1 MQLTMLVNIGS
12 GDYTVTTNLYTIVMW
27 ERKYKRKI
35 SQIQDGG
42 LGIEDLAY
50 MAHEASKQQ
59 NAVTVPLMLDDFI
72 KQLVNLEVIEQPD
85 ANPTEV
91 APTDIP

>member
-1 MQLTMLVNIGS
+1 
-12 GDYTVTTNLYTIVMW
+12 
-27 ERKYKRKI
+27 
-35 SQIQDGG
+35 
-42 LGIEDLAY
+42 LAY

-59 NAVTVPLMLDDFI
+59 GSITVPLMFDDFI
-72 KQLVNLEVIEQPD
+72 KQLVDLEVIEQPD

>member
-1 MQLTMLVNIGS
+1 
-12 GDYTVTTNLYTIVMW
+12 
-27 ERKYKRKI
+27 
-35 SQIQDGG
+35 
-42 LGIEDLAY
+42 

-59 NAVTVPLMLDDFI
+59 GAVTVPLMLDDFI

-91 APTDIP
+91 APTDIL

>member
-1 MQLTMLVNIGS
+1 
-12 GDYTVTTNLYTIVMW
+12 
-27 ERKYKRKI
+27 
-35 SQIQDGG
+35 
-42 LGIEDLAY
+42 
-50 MAHEASKQQ
+50 MAHEATKQQ
-59 NAVTVPLMLDDFI
+59 GSVVCPLMLDDFI

>member
-1 MQLTMLVNIGS
+1 MQLTMRVNIGS

-42 LGIEDLAY
+42 LGIEDLSY

-59 NAVTVPLMLDDFI
+59 GVLVPLMLDDFI
-72 KQLVNLEVIEQPD
+72 KQLVDLEVIEQPD

>member
-1 MQLTMLVNIGS
+1 MQLTMLVNIGL

-59 NAVTVPLMLDDFI
+59 GAVTVPLMLDDFI

-91 APTDIP
+91 APNDIP